1 MKDKG
6 KEKQKS
12 FYDWFY
18 ASDSRGTLGD
28 IKKAFVLRV
37 LKTAVAKRASKVLEI
52 GCGDGTLTGFLLDA
66 GASVTAVDI
75 SKGAILGLKKKYAR
89 EIKSGKLTA
98 YCSDAVK
105 FMTGKSTKFDIV
117 IGSGLIH
124 HIPKNEWEVFFK
136 EVCNSLKSG
145 GRMMF
150 APEPNAGG
158 LYGIAWRSAPFFYNK
173 IYKIPYDIEVEKG
186 THDMKPKELERY
198 IKEAGFYKAEI
209 MAYQVIPHFSS
220 EFLAKFD
227 YFLSGF
233 IPGRAALYISVS
245 GSKK

>member
-12 FYDWFY
+12 FYDGFY
-18 ASDSRGTLGD
+18 ASASRGTLGD
-28 IKKAFVLRV
+28 IKKAFIIRA
-37 LKTAVAKRASKVLEI
+37 LKTAAAGRGLKVLEI
-52 GCGDGTLTGFLLDA
+52 GCGDGTLTGFLLES
-66 GASVTAVDI
+66 GAVVTAVDI
-75 SKGAILGLKKKYAR
+75 SKGAISGLKKKYAR
-89 EIKSGKLTA
+89 EIKSGKLKA

-105 FMTGKSTKFDIV
+105 FMKGKTVKYDSV

-124 HIPKNEWEVFFK
+124 HIPKSEWGVFFK
-136 EVCNSLKSG
+136 EICNILKNG

-158 LYGIAWRSAPFFYNK
+158 FYGIAWRSAPFFYNK
-173 IYKIPYDIEVEKG
+173 IYKIPYDREVEKG
-186 THDMKPKELERY
+186 TLDMKPKNLEKY
-198 IKEAGFYKAEI
+198 IKEAGFYKAKTL
-209 MAYQVIPHFSS
+209 AYQVIPHFSS
-220 EFLAKFD
+220 GFLAKLD

-245 GSKK
+245 GRKK